1 MTIRTQVTG
10 NSRVKGAP
18 FVLASLQVPKILC
31 LQTFTTVLSFEVHI
45 YLDTSAFL
53 KTRMC
58 HWLGKYSRIL
68 LSSLRTK
75 AGDGGD
81 GGLDGF

>member
-1 MTIRTQVTG
+1 MTIRTQVTRNG
-10 NSRVKGAP
+10 RVKGAP
-18 FVLASLQVPKILC
+18 FILASLKVPKILC
-31 LQTFTTVLSFEVHI
+31 LQTFNTVLSFEVHI
-45 YLDTSAFL
+45 YLDTSTFL

-58 HWLGKYSRIL
+58 HWLGKYNRAL